1 MIKEKLAKLIDL
13 KSIITLAMTFTL
25 IYILV
30 GPVEVNEIVFALFN
44 TSYGVVLG
52 FYFAKKKEP
61 EVTTAVVDNYE
72 ETKPNAIGFQQ
83 EEIEDRKEV

>member
-25 IYILV
+25 IFILV
-30 GPVEVNEIVFALFN
+30 GPVEVNEVVFALFN

-52 FYFAKKKEP
+52 FYFAKKK
-61 EVTTAVVDNYE
+61 DKE
-72 ETKPNAIGFQQ
+72 EK
-83 EEIEDRKEV
+83 

>member
-30 GPVEVNEIVFALFN
+30 GPVEVNEVVFALFN

-52 FYFAKKKEP
+52 FYFAKRKDDEKQSEQKEI
-61 EVTTAVVDNYE
+61 N
-72 ETKPNAIGFQQ
+72 
-83 EEIEDRKEV
+83 KEV